1 MPPRAKKL
9 IASLVQHVHDFARE
23 NHLTTEDWLW
33 GVDFINRIGQM
44 SDSRRNEG
52 ILVCDIIGLETLVDA
67 LTNESEQ
74 SNHTSSAI
82 LGPFYLPDSLFI
94 QMVVQLSKKLFLLM
108 SSVLSEVKSL
118 ILKENH

>member
-1 MPPRAKKL
+1 MSQAFTESVKTSLGPNATPRAKKL

-52 ILVCDIIGLETLVDA
+52 ILVCRHYRFRNI
-67 LTNESEQ
+67 S
-74 SNHTSSAI
+74 
-82 LGPFYLPDSLFI
+82 
-94 QMVVQLSKKLFLLM
+94 
-108 SSVLSEVKSL
+108 
-118 ILKENH
+118 